1 MVLLVRAFVQGRMYL
16 QLWVSLLHIQAAAQ
30 KSDMED
36 RIATLEKRYV
46 RLQHEVT
53 ALNDDNERLET
64 ELASKESEL
73 IQVINLLI
81 GHWPSTSRDIKMF

>member
-1 MVLLVRAFVQGRMYL
+1 
-16 QLWVSLLHIQAAAQ
+16 
-30 KSDMED
+30 MED

-73 IQVINLLI
+73 IQVSKLLLAVI
-81 GHWPSTSRDIKMF
+81 V

>member
-1 MVLLVRAFVQGRMYL
+1 
-16 QLWVSLLHIQAAAQ
+16 
-30 KSDMED
+30 MED
-36 RIATLEKRYV
+36 RITTLEKRYV

-73 IQVINLLI
+73 IQVSKLLLTVR
-81 GHWPSTSRDIKMF
+81 HVVM

>member
-1 MVLLVRAFVQGRMYL
+1 MLL
-16 QLWVSLLHIQAAAQ
+16 QAAAQ

-46 RLQHEVT
+46 RMQHEVT

-64 ELASKESEL
+64 ELASKETEL
-73 IQVINLLI
+73 IQVTNHDGLRVNRLLYS
-81 GHWPSTSRDIKMF
+81 PLTF

>member
-1 MVLLVRAFVQGRMYL
+1 
-16 QLWVSLLHIQAAAQ
+16 
-30 KSDMED
+30 MED

-73 IQVINLLI
+73 IQVIKFIKQCCVQNVSHSLLQ
-81 GHWPSTSRDIKMF
+81 GTF